1 MTIQAEKRVS
11 TDTLMKS
18 LFRTKKLGNFMKH
31 YGNRLE
37 DGNISEYLTQ
47 YCREHGRSISKAI
60 RDAQID
66 RSYGYQIFRGI
77 RIPSRDKLL
86 QLAFGLRMSVED
98 AGKMLRE
105 AGKSPL
111 YPRIRRDAVL
121 IFCLK
126 EKKSLEE
133 AQELLAQYEISMLGE
148 VDT

>member
-66 RSYGYQIFRGI
+66 RSYGYQISGASGFHQETNCSSWR
-77 RIPSRDKLL
+77 
-86 QLAFGLRMSVED
+86 LACV
-98 AGKMLRE
+98 
-105 AGKSPL
+105 
-111 YPRIRRDAVL
+111 
-121 IFCLK
+121 
-126 EKKSLEE
+126 
-133 AQELLAQYEISMLGE
+133 
-148 VDT
+148 